1 MPGAHETLGKHD
13 LVAAGL
19 KAIDDVLG
27 AAGARRGGR
36 GGMGDRTATP
46 APATG
51 VPVDSG
57 SRRRGIRIAAGDDL
71 RVQRTRPV
79 VEATAR
85 VARDRIRLGEW
96 VIPKHHAVI
105 ASITMAHQSEQN
117 FPDAKTFNP
126 DRFLGGNPDTHT
138 WIPFGGGVR
147 RCLGAAFAEYE
158 MRVVLSELFTSCTPR
173 PTSERSEPSRRR
185 AITQVPGRGA
195 TVVLG

>member
-138 WIPFGGGVR
+138 WIPFGGGISGR
-147 RCLGAAFAEYE
+147 EFEFGTRSAAG
-158 MRVVLSELFTSCTPR
+158 
-173 PTSERSEPSRRR
+173 ERSHSRGV
-185 AITQVPGRGA
+185 ATAPGRGGRA
-195 TVVLG
+195 VVRSARLTTCRFMFRCGR